1 VTYDTKPAVGGPA
14 AGAGEAEDRGASV
27 LDAQGLPARSGGP
40 DAEGHNPFC
49 FSLVSVLA
57 E

>member
-1 VTYDTKPAVGGPA
+1 VTYDTTPAVGGPA